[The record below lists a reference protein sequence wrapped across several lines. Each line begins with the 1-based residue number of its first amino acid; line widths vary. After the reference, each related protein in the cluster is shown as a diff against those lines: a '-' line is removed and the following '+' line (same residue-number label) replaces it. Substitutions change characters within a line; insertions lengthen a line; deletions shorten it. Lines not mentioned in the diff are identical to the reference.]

1 MCCFSLPELETEVFL
16 GLGQSLYSG
25 ARNGLQRGA
34 GQWPYRFLVSPC
46 LYPESHNTST
56 TEESA
61 GARDETAVLFYLFG
75 YLGSAEKLMPIFV
88 LMVDTIISG
97 YNQVKVHKKSCTK
110 LLWPKPSWTSLV
122 GLEMK
127 SYKQTCYQLLKN
139 TNYKKAYMFF
149 IHTYPNGMTL
159 IQVLSGVENKQKNY

>member
-25 ARNGLQRGA
+25 ARNGLQCGA
-34 GQWPYRFLVSPC
+34 GQWSYRFLVSPS

-56 TEESA
+56 TEDSA
-61 GARDETAVLFYLFG
+61 GSRDETAVLFYLFV
-75 YLGSAEKLMPIFV
+75 YLGSAEPMPIFV

-110 LLWPKPSWTSLV
+110 VLWPKPSWTSLV
-122 GLEMK
+122 ELEMK

-139 TNYKKAYMFF
+139 TYDKKTKKNLY
-149 IHTYPNGMTL
+149 IP
-159 IQVLSGVENKQKNY
+159 IQMG